1 MSYYEELITKMTDTG
16 DMPGV
21 MHLVKWIQR
30 TEGKNDAIAG
40 LLVELG
46 DKMSKS
52 NKRREATQLYLAAQ
66 DISQSDETR
75 ETAAGRVNQIQRPR
89 PEPKAEPE
97 DVPPQPRTRRQLK
110 VFPDTNRIIVEK
122 VNLIKRHTRASK
134 DVPQGGII
142 EKEAPINA
150 SNVMLVC
157 PNTGK
162 PTRIGKDILSDGSRA
177 RVSKKSG
184 EMLND

>member
-1 MSYYEELITKMTDTG
+1 MRIKKNDKVRVMSGNDKG
-16 DMPGV
+16 
-21 MHLVKWIQR
+21 K
-30 TEGKNDAIAG
+30 EGK
-40 LLVELG
+40 V
-46 DKMSKS
+46 
-52 NKRREATQLYLAAQ
+52 
-66 DISQSDETR
+66 
-75 ETAAGRVNQIQRPR
+75 
-89 PEPKAEPE
+89 
-97 DVPPQPRTRRQLK
+97 LK
-110 VFPDTNRIIVEK
+110 VFPDSNRIIVEK